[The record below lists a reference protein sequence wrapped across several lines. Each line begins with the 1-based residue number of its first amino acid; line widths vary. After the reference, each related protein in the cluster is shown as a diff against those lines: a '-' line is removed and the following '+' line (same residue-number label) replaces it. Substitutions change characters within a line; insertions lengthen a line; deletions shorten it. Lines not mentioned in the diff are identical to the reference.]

1 VNGKSFA
8 DVTLKE
14 LRAARKRLV
23 LLRSGDASQFAC
35 MDRAGVWGNSRHP
48 SDYVKALENYRIWSD
63 KMWILH
69 LGIPYKVD
77 DIHNSLRTRAGWN
90 AKEFVPASR
99 AKSPTRPG

>member
-1 VNGKSFA
+1 MERYITTPSDVNDKSFA

-14 LRAARKRLV
+14 LRSAGKRLV

-35 MDRAGVWGNSRHP
+35 MDRAAGAGEYRHHPWGP
-48 SDYVKALENYRIWSD
+48 VEALENYRIWSD

-77 DIHNSLRTRAGWN
+77 DIHNSLRPHR
-90 AKEFVPASR
+90 
-99 AKSPTRPG
+99 